1 MVLYKPM
8 QGIEL
13 PDDSAIALSFRNLRT
28 IVAIA
33 EEGSLTAAGA
43 RLGYAQ
49 ATVSMHL
56 AAAESSLGVSL
67 FRRNGRGVVATEA
80 GHSVLRHATTLFGAL
95 ADLRSDASHTAR
107 HKLTIGATE
116 PAASRRLL
124 TFFKHYEHA
133 NPDVELA
140 IRIEPCIELYEQ
152 IERGA
157 FDLAIV
163 TATNGAARGVKFTAL
178 YDEEL
183 VLLAPSAHRLAKE
196 RSVKLQDLAGE
207 QIVFADERC
216 GYRRFAEAA
225 LAEANVDVSIRTGI
239 GNITT
244 MPSSVAATLGVSIVP
259 REMVNP
265 APSGTIAVRFRD
277 RLFVKMGVALRTDA
291 PPPARRLA
299 AQMSRALA
307 RGRHSK

>member
-1 MVLYKPM
+1 M

-13 PDDSAIALSFRNLRT
+13 PDDSAIAVSFRNLRT

-95 ADLRSDASHTAR
+95 ADLRNDASHTAR
-107 HKLTIGATE
+107 QNLTIGATE

-124 TFFKHYEHA
+124 AFFKRYEHG

-140 IRIEPCIELYEQ
+140 IRIAPCLELLEQ

-157 FDLAIV
+157 IDIAIV
-163 TATNGAARGVKFTAL
+163 SASHLTTRGTKFTAV

-183 VLLAPSAHRLAKE
+183 ALLAPTGHRLARE
-196 RSVKLQDLAGE
+196 RSVTLQDLAGE
-207 QIVFADERC
+207 NIVLADERC
-216 GYRRFAEAA
+216 GYRRFVEAA
-225 LAEANVDVSIRTGI
+225 LAEANVDVSIRGGI

-244 MPSSVAATLGVSIVP
+244 MPSSVAAALGLSIVP

-265 APSGTIAVRFRD
+265 APSGTVAVRFRG

-291 PPPARRLA
+291 PAPARRLA
-299 AQMSRALA
+299 AQMSRVLA
-307 RGRHSK
+307 RGHHSK

>member
-1 MVLYKPM
+1 M

-13 PDDSAIALSFRNLRT
+13 PDDSAIALSLRNLRT

-67 FRRNGRGVVATEA
+67 FRRNGRGVVATDA
-80 GHSVLRHATTLFGAL
+80 GHSVLRHATTLFGTL
-95 ADLRSDASHTAR
+95 ADLRSDASHTSR

-116 PAASRRLL
+116 PAASRHLL
-124 TFFKHYEHA
+124 TFFKRYEHD

-140 IRIEPCIELYEQ
+140 IRIEPCIELLEQ

-157 FDLAIV
+157 FDIAILSANRAK
-163 TATNGAARGVKFTAL
+163 THGIKFTAL

-183 VLLAPSAHRLAKE
+183 VLLAPSGHRLTGE
-196 RSVKLQDLAGE
+196 RSVTLQDLAGE
-207 QIVFADERC
+207 RLVLADERC
-216 GYRRFAEAA
+216 GYRLFIETL
-225 LAEANVDVSIRTGI
+225 LAEANIDVNIRTGI

-244 MPSSVAATLGVSIVP
+244 MPSSVAAALGVSIVP
-259 REMVNP
+259 REMVTP

-277 RLFVKMGVALRTDA
+277 RLSVKMGVALRTDA
-291 PPPARRLA
+291 PAPARRLA
-299 AQMSRALA
+299 AQMSRDLA
-307 RGRHSK
+307 RGRHSR